1 MGRDPGRSVA
11 ACQKAFDNLNSR
23 IFQLPMQPM
32 VPGPQPSPSAQSR
45 KRPAGGAEMSIGPN
59 RELQPRTPGF
69 LTVNDPIEPT
79 AYPVGLADSGEQRKK
94 KRGRPSKAEAEVKAA
109 EYAARGEPYP
119 PPRKPKNPKTLP
131 EGASPMGSSITFTP
145 VTMGPSAAEGTS
157 SGKKRTPRTKAPKDD
172 DGNPGYGLR
181 ISTPQQLAVERVNPV
196 ITPDATAQATLPET
210 VPARVYTTAQEQT
223 SDRQDPG
230 DVRRQQEEQAQAI
243 PTESSAAQ
251 ERRSSAH
258 EHEAT
263 EGMIQTREGEDQQTP
278 AGPGSPEATHGSI

>member
-1 MGRDPGRSVA
+1 
-11 ACQKAFDNLNSR
+11 
-23 IFQLPMQPM
+23 M
-32 VPGPQPSPSAQSR
+32 VPAPQPSPSAQSR

-69 LTVNDPIEPT
+69 LTVNEPIEPT
-79 AYPVGLADSGEQRKK
+79 AYPVGLADSGERKK

-131 EGASPMGSSITFTP
+131 GGVSPMGSSITFTP

-181 ISTPQQLAVERVNPV
+181 ISTPQQVAVERVNPV
-196 ITPDATAQATLPET
+196 ITPDATAQATLPEI
-210 VPARVYTTAQEQT
+210 VPARVYPTAQEQT
-223 SDRQDPG
+223 SERQDLG

-243 PTESSAAQ
+243 LTEGSAAQ
-251 ERRSSAH
+251 EGISSAH

-263 EGMIQTREGEDQQTP
+263 EGMIQTREGDDQQTS
-278 AGPGSPEATHGSI
+278 AEPGSPEATRGST

>member
-1 MGRDPGRSVA
+1 M
-11 ACQKAFDNLNSR
+11 Q
-23 IFQLPMQPM
+23 QPM
-32 VPGPQPSPSAQSR
+32 IPGPQPSPSAQSR

-69 LTVNDPIEPT
+69 LTVNEPIEPV

-119 PPRKPKNPKTLP
+119 PPRKPKNPKPLP

-145 VTMGPSAAEGTS
+145 VTMGPSAVEGTS

-181 ISTPQQLAVERVNPV
+181 TSAPQQVAVERVNPF
-196 ITPDATAQATLPET
+196 ITPETTTQATPPET
-210 VPARVYTTAQEQT
+210 VPARVYPTAQEQT
-223 SDRQDPG
+223 RERQDLG
-230 DVRRQQEEQAQAI
+230 EARRQQEERARAI
-243 PTESSAAQ
+243 STEGFTAR
-251 ERRSSAH
+251 ERTSSAH
-258 EHEAT
+258 EREAT
-263 EGMIQTREGEDQQTP
+263 EGMVQTREGEDQQTL
-278 AGPGSPEATHGSI
+278 AEPGSPEAAHGSI